1 MSSVAS
7 PAPVAVT
14 GREGGST
21 RIKRSAPPS
30 EQGLWMRYRLAGDPD
45 AGAQLAKQYLGLV
58 RYVVRGMVRVAQIDE
73 ADLESAGMLGLL
85 RALDGFDPSRGHAF
99 STYAVRRIR
108 GAILDDLRA
117 RDTAS
122 RSTRGNLRR
131 LAVATSRLEQRLGRL
146 PRSGQVAEAL
156 GIDLATL
163 WRWQAAQALASTV
176 SLDEAMSSARFEGAV
191 AVTASQESLLEAERS
206 DHLQAAIARLP
217 ERERAVV
224 VLSYYEGL
232 TLRQI
237 GDRLEVTESRV
248 SQIRRNAVRRLR
260 ALLAAETAPAL
271 GAA

>member
-1 MSSVAS
+1 MSNVAS

-21 RIKRSAPPS
+21 RIKRSVSPS

-45 AGAQLAKQYLGLV
+45 AGSQLAKQYLGLV
-58 RYVVRGMVRVAQIDE
+58 RHVIRSMVRLAQIDP

-85 RALDGFDPSRGHAF
+85 RALDGFDPSRGLAF

-131 LAVATSRLEQRLGRL
+131 LAVATSRLEQRLGRP

-163 WRWQAAQALASTV
+163 WRWQAAQAHASTL
-176 SLDEAMSSARFEGAV
+176 SLDDAMGSAWFEAGVGTA
-191 AVTASQESLLEAERS
+191 ASQECVLEAEQGDR
-206 DHLQAAIARLP
+206 LQAAIARLP

-248 SQIRRNAVRRLR
+248 SQIRSDAVRRLR
-260 ALLAAETAPAL
+260 ALLVAEAAPSL